1 MARGAGRRA
10 RGRVGR
16 AECEELKAALGEAH
30 VQLRVWKRGAETGFH
45 PATISRRLRE
55 GPPPARR
62 VAADGARV
70 MSGRWA
76 ERIEALVGEHPR
88 LLGHQRVA
96 LPGSGGLRGELCD
109 GDDGV
114 APHTRAS
121 FRCRGPGVGA
131 DLHRARPRR
140 PSSDWCDLDGV
151 ARRWG
156 WGARLVCFGMILCW
170 SRRRIW
176 WFATSEDRNHTFEGA
191 VRFFEAVGGVPAVCR
206 TDRMGAL
213 GSSQGS
219 RFVLWPAAV
228 GFAAHHSTRIAACRA
243 GDAKRKGKVE
253 RPFRQLRETFP
264 PRVGG
269 SGSAGVAGGTEPARR
284 GVARRAC
291 ARR

>member
-1 MARGAGRRA
+1 MMNQESYVNIEDLRRQGWTIKEIA
-10 RGRVGR
+10 
-16 AECEELKAALGEAH
+16 
-30 VQLRVWKRGAETGFH
+30 AETGYH

-70 MSGRWA
+70 MSGRWV

-88 LLGHQRVA
+88 LLGISVWRCLGAEGFAGSYATVTMELRRV
-96 LPGSGGLRGELCD
+96 
-109 GDDGV
+109 
-114 APHTRAS
+114 
-121 FRCRGPGVGA
+121 RGPRFGA
-131 DLHRARPRR
+131 ADRVSVPIFTEPGEEAQF
-140 PSSDWCDLDGV
+140 DWCDLDAV

-156 WGARLVCFGMILCW
+156 WGTRLVCFGMILCW

-206 TDRMGAL
+206 CDRMGAL

-219 RFVLWPAAV
+219 RFVLCPAAV

-243 GDAKRKGKVE
+243 GR
-253 RPFRQLRETFP
+253 RQAQGQSRAPVP
-264 PRVGG
+264 PTARDLLARVGG
-269 SGSAGVAGGTEPARR
+269 PGSAGVAGGTEPARR
-284 GVARRAC
+284 CVARRAC